1 MKAWKMRPVSL
12 RPDASFDR
20 GACPQADAAV
30 DNGEGLENEEG
41 NGRYLVVGEGF
52 QVREDIRLERVH
64 LLCAERA
71 WDPRRL

>member
-1 MKAWKMRPVSL
+1 M
-12 RPDASFDR
+12 
-20 GACPQADAAV
+20 PQADAAV

-52 QVREDIRLERVH
+52 QVREDIRLEGVH